1 MDKKVRSLSLSD
13 LRKIIRE
20 EADMLQGKTHPKDV
34 SPEEMPWNEAEDV
47 GRQDFVAQVDKPTPG
62 VKAEARL
69 RVLKLH
75 ADRLKT
81 RLKETLKRIETYEG
95 IIAEASRGRR
105 PVRTPRRR

>member
-1 MDKKVRSLSLSD
+1 MHCHTSHTAHQR
-13 LRKIIRE
+13 RAIPTCAAI
-20 EADMLQGKTHPKDV
+20 AQGTPSGRHSTTAPV
-34 SPEEMPWNEAEDV
+34 PWNEAEDV

-95 IIAEASRGRR
+95 IIAEASRDRR
-105 PVRTPRRR
+105 SVRTPRRR